1 MKKRILALLL
11 AAAVALPLCACA
23 PAGEEAEDGRLQVVC
38 SLFPYYDFVREIG
51 GAYVS
56 PRLLVAAGRE
66 AHSFEPTPMDV
77 IRVSRADVFVY
88 NGGEG
93 EQWVDEI
100 LSSSGENISTVLRMM
115 DYADTLTEEPL
126 AGHDDHDHADHDHE
140 HDDDHDSDDIEY
152 DEHIWTSPVQAMK
165 LCRAICDA
173 LCAADPAHAAVYR
186 SNLENYL
193 GQLAELDVAFRQV
206 CSEKKRSLLVFG
218 DRFPLLYFCREY
230 GLDYRAAFH
239 GCSSDTEPSLYTL
252 KFLIDKVRQQDIPVV
267 YALELSSRKVADAIA
282 ETTGATVETFYS
294 CQTVSQAD
302 WAAGEGYVSLMRRN
316 VAALREG
323 IC

>member
-51 GAYVS
+51 GVYVS
-56 PRLLVAAGRE
+56 PHLLVAAGRE

-126 AGHDDHDHADHDHE
+126 AGHDDADPAHADH
-140 HDDDHDSDDIEY
+140 DHDSDDIEY

-165 LCRAICDA
+165 LCGAICDA
-173 LCAADPAHAAVYR
+173 LCAADPAHAAAYR
-186 SNLENYL
+186 SNLQEYL
-193 GQLAELDVAFRQV
+193 GQLAELDAAFRQV
-206 CSEKKRSLLVFG
+206 CGEKKRSLLVFG

-252 KFLIDKVRQQDIPVV
+252 KFLIDRVNEQDIPVV

-282 ETTGATVETFYS
+282 ETTGAKVETFYS